1 MEGVLMKI
9 LLIGSGGREAALAW
23 KISQS
28 GMVNELIVCPGNPG
42 MKNFSDKINL
52 KKVSEWDDYLNLNPD
67 LVVIGPEAPL
77 SEGLADFF
85 EKHNVLVVAPS
96 KAAAR
101 LEGSK
106 DFSKEIFKEAS
117 IPTPYYEVANSFQ
130 EAEYVLKNW
139 KKEGVVVKVDALAQ
153 GKGVIVCTT
162 LEEAHLACKDFFNGT
177 YLGYKVSKILL
188 EEKISGPEVSAFA
201 LCDGESYLYLG
212 SATDYK
218 RLNDDD
224 LGPNTGGMGTIS
236 PSPVLT
242 NEDEVW
248 INANIFAPTLKAMKK
263 RGTPF
268 KGFLFA
274 GLMKTDK
281 GFLALEFNTR
291 MGDPE
296 TQSLLPRL
304 KDDLVPFL
312 MAAAKG
318 ELYAS
323 RLTPSTQH
331 AIHVVLSAEGY
342 PGTLGQKIRFG
353 DEITVGQLQESSI
366 FFPAGVE
373 EENGKLFTAGGRI
386 CGLTVV
392 GDSLKEIQHKIY
404 QEIDQIKF
412 AGAHYRKD
420 IGKRF
425 LCEK

>member
-1 MEGVLMKI
+1 MRI

-28 GMVNELIVCPGNPG
+28 TLVTELVVSPGNPG
-42 MKNFSDKINL
+42 MKEISDKISL
-52 KKVSEWDDYLNLNPD
+52 KKINHRDEYLALKPD

-77 SEGLADFF
+77 TEGLTDFF
-85 EKHNVLVVAPS
+85 EANNVLVAAPS
-96 KAAAR
+96 QAAAR

-106 DFSKEIFKEAS
+106 DFCKEIFKEAG
-117 IPTPYYEVANSFQ
+117 IPTPYYEVAHSFA
-130 EAEYVLKNW
+130 EAEALLKNW
-139 KKEGVVVKVDALAQ
+139 KREGVVVKVDALAQ
-153 GKGVIVCTT
+153 GKGVIVCAT
-162 LEEAHLACKDFFNGT
+162 LDEAHSACKEFFNGT
-177 YLGYKVSKILL
+177 YLGYAVEKILL
-188 EEKISGPEVSAFA
+188 EEKITGPEVSAFA

-218 RLNDDD
+218 RLNDND

-242 NEDEVW
+242 IEDEVW
-248 INANIFAPTLKAMKK
+248 IKSNIFAPTLKAMKK

-274 GLMKTDK
+274 GLMKTEN
-281 GFLALEFNTR
+281 GYLALEFNTR

-304 KDDLVPFL
+304 TDDIVPFL
-312 MAAAKG
+312 LAAAKT
-318 ELYAS
+318 ELYAC
-323 RLTPSTQH
+323 RLTPSTKH
-331 AIHVVLSAEGY
+331 AIHVVMSAEGY
-342 PGTLGQKIRFG
+342 PGTSGQKIRSG
-353 DEITVGQLQESSI
+353 DEITVGNLQESSI
-366 FFPAGVE
+366 FFPAGVTE
-373 EENGKLFTAGGRI
+373 TNGKLVTSGGRI

-392 GDSLKEIQHKIY
+392 GNSLKEVHQSVY
-404 QEIDQIKF
+404 QEIELIKF

-425 LCEK
+425 L